1 MIMIKKILVVS
12 LAVAALFGLGMAQL
26 VVGHP
31 FFEPHR
37 RHLAIAL
44 GGLGLVAWLIG
55 WFLVRKHA
63 DDESSDERRVNW
75 LCDFRYWGPM
85 LSVLGGVTL
94 CIQTLPDDVAFVRRL
109 LGLDSGKKAVAVAR
123 AAPPPV
129 PQAPVIFPSVK
140 IQGIVIRDARS
151 AVIVKGRTYLVGDQ
165 IDGATIKEITR
176 ETVTLEKSSEV
187 KIISLAETTPAAVS
201 ITSAGK

>member
-1 MIMIKKILVVS
+1 MIKKILVVS

-151 AVIVKGRTYLVGDQ
+151 AVIVKGRSYFVGDL
-165 IDGATIKEITR
+165 IGDATVKEITR
-176 ETVTLEKSSEV
+176 DAMTLEKSNQV
-187 KIISLAETTPAAVS
+187 KIVSLAEVIPSGVRF
-201 ITSAGK
+201 TSAEK